1 MRSDLQLIADL
12 VQPKTR
18 VLDLG
23 CGNGELLSYLKKHKS
38 VTGYGLDVDAVNI
51 EQCLQKGVNVIEHD
65 LNRGLES
72 FASNSFEIVVM
83 TETLQS
89 VKAPDQLLLEML
101 RIGNE
106 CIVSFPNFGNWRCR
120 LQISMGK
127 MPISPHL
134 PNNWFDTPNIH
145 LCTCRDFEILCN
157 SLNIN
162 IVEKRYVNSQHHSR
176 PFIKV
181 APNLL
186 SAFAF
191 YRLGKS

>member
-23 CGNGELLSYLKKHKS
+23 CGNGELLSYLKTHKS
-38 VTGYGLDVDAVNI
+38 VTGYGLDVDAANI

-101 RIGNE
+101 RIGKE

-145 LCTCRDFEILCN
+145 LCTCHDFEILCN
-157 SLNIN
+157 NLNIDV
-162 IVEKRYVNSQHHSR
+162 VEKRYVNSQHHNR

>member
-12 VQPKTR
+12 VQPQTR

-23 CGNGELLSYLKKHKS
+23 CGNGELLNYLKTHKS
-38 VTGYGLDVDAVNI
+38 VTGYGLDVDAANI

-145 LCTCRDFEILCN
+145 LCTCQDFEILCDR
-157 SLNIN
+157 LNIN
-162 IVEKRYVNSQHHSR
+162 VVEKDTLTVNITAD
-176 PFIKV
+176 P
-181 APNLL
+181 L
-186 SAFAF
+186 SKL
-191 YRLGKS
+191 RLIF

>member
-23 CGNGELLSYLKKHKS
+23 CGNGELLSYLKTHKS
-38 VTGYGLDVDAVNI
+38 VTGYGLDVDAANI

-145 LCTCRDFEILCN
+145 LCTCQDFEILCDR
-157 SLNIN
+157 LNIN
-162 IVEKRYVNSQHHSR
+162 IVEKRYVNSQHNSR
-176 PFIKV
+176 PLIKV

>member
-38 VTGYGLDVDAVNI
+38 VTGYGLDVDAANI

-145 LCTCRDFEILCN
+145 LCTCNDFEILCN

-162 IVEKRYVNSQHHSR
+162 IVEKRYVNSQHDSK
-176 PFIKV
+176 PFIMF

>member
-1 MRSDLQLIADL
+1 MYKRQ
-12 VQPKTR
+12 

-23 CGNGELLSYLKKHKS
+23 CGNGELLSYLKTNKS
-38 VTGYGLDVDAVNI
+38 VTGYGLDVDAANI

-72 FASNSFEIVVM
+72 FTSNSFEIVVM

-89 VKAPDQLLLEML
+89 VKAPDQLLAEML

-127 MPISPHL
+127 MPVSLHL

-145 LCTCRDFEILCN
+145 LCTCQDFEILCDR
-157 SLNIN
+157 LNIN
-162 IVEKRYVNSQHHSR
+162 IVEKKYVNSKHNSK

>member
-23 CGNGELLSYLKKHKS
+23 CGNGELLSYLKTHKS
-38 VTGYGLDVDAVNI
+38 VTGYGLDVDAANI

-65 LNRGLES
+65 LNRGLEN

-145 LCTCRDFEILCN
+145 LCTCQDFELLCDR
-157 SLNIN
+157 LNIN
-162 IVEKRYVNSQHHSR
+162 IVEKRYVNSQHNSR

>member
-65 LNRGLES
+65 LNGGLES

-127 MPISPHL
+127 MPISLHL

-145 LCTCRDFEILCN
+145 LCTCQDFEILCDR
-157 SLNIN
+157 LNIN
-162 IVEKRYVNSQHHSR
+162 IVEKKYVNSKHNSK

>member
-145 LCTCRDFEILCN
+145 LCTCQDFEILCDR
-157 SLNIN
+157 LNIN
-162 IVEKRYVNSQHHSR
+162 IVEKRYVNSQHNSR
-176 PFIKV
+176 PLIKV

>member
-23 CGNGELLSYLKKHKS
+23 CGDGELLSYLKTHKS
-38 VTGYGLDVDAVNI
+38 VTGYGLDVDATNI

-89 VKAPDQLLLEML
+89 VKAPDQLLVEML
-101 RIGNE
+101 RIGDE

-120 LQISMGK
+120 LQISMGQ

-145 LCTCRDFEILCN
+145 LCTCQDFEILCDR
-157 SLNIN
+157 LNIN
-162 IVEKRYVNSQHHSR
+162 IVEKRYVNSQHNSR
-176 PFIKV
+176 PLIKV

>member
-23 CGNGELLSYLKKHKS
+23 CGNGELLSYLKTHKS
-38 VTGYGLDVDAVNI
+38 VTGYGLDVDAANI

-89 VKAPDQLLLEML
+89 VEAPDQLLVEML

-120 LQISMGK
+120 LQIAMGN
-127 MPISPHL
+127 MPVSQHL
-134 PNNWFDTPNIH
+134 PNNWFDTPNIP
-145 LCTCRDFEILCN
+145 LCTCRDFEVL
-157 SLNIN
+157 SKKQNIN
-162 IVEKRYVNSQHHSR
+162 IIEKKYVNSQHNSS
-176 PFIKV
+176 PFIKL